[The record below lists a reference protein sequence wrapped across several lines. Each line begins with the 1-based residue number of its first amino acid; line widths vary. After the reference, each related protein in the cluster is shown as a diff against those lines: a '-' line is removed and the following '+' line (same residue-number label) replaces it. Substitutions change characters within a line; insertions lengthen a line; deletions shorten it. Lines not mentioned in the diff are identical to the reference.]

1 MNTAIFV
8 RKVITGEGSVN
19 ALRDLMDKYHPKK
32 VMLFADPIIVQVG
45 ASKKIESI
53 LEAKGIEYQIF
64 SDIKPEP
71 MVEHGDV
78 AVQAV
83 RDCGAELVI
92 GIGGG
97 SCLDLAKVAACLA
110 KNEGSIA
117 DYLNLTGKKKLQ
129 NPGVIKILLPTTAGT
144 GAEVTFN
151 AVFSLGDTKDIISD
165 ENILADVAI
174 VDPEFTYTLP
184 PKVTAASGIDAI
196 THALE
201 AFTSKGG
208 TELTDTLAIEA
219 VRKINR
225 NITTATWNGTD
236 TKARGEMVWG
246 SLIAS
251 LSYFNAGVHAV
262 HALAYPLGGLFHIS
276 HGESNAV
283 LLPYIFDYIWPSCI
297 QKMVLIAEA
306 LDLPCGGKS
315 HREAALMV
323 AQHLQNLVKDSGLP
337 ISIKDYGIKE
347 TDLDLMAQNATEQK
361 RLLGRCPRMLKLEDI
376 RKIYQAAYDGKLL
389 QQ

>member
-1 MNTAIFV
+1 MNTAIFI
-8 RKVITGEGSVN
+8 RKVITGEGAVN
-19 ALRDLMDKYHPKK
+19 GLADLMDKYQPKK

-45 ASKKIESI
+45 AAKKIESI
-53 LEAKGIEYQIF
+53 LEAKGVQYQIY

-71 MVEHGDV
+71 LVEHGDM
-78 AVQAV
+78 AVKAV
-83 RDCGAELVI
+83 RDYGAELVI
-92 GIGGG
+92 GVGGG
-97 SCLDLAKVAACLA
+97 SCLDLAKVAACLV

-117 DYLNLTGKKKLQ
+117 DYLNLTGTKKLT

-151 AVFSLGDTKDIISD
+151 AVFSLGNTKDIISD

-184 PKVTAASGIDAI
+184 PKVTAASGMDAL

-219 VRKINR
+219 VRKISR

-236 TKARGEMVWG
+236 IKARGEMVWG

-306 LDLPCGGKS
+306 MDLPCDGKS
-315 HREAALMV
+315 EREIALMV
-323 AQHLQNLVKDSGLP
+323 VRHLQNLIKDTGLP
-337 ISIKDYGIKE
+337 VTIKDYGIKAS
-347 TDLDLMAQNATEQK
+347 DLDKIAQDATEQK

-376 RKIYQAAYDGKLL
+376 RKVYQAAYDGKLSE
-389 QQ
+389 